1 MKKLYLFMA
10 SLLAFGTA
18 WAADFEPETGKLYR
32 FNNTSTG
39 YMPYD
44 DPTISSTN
52 LQGVDNK
59 FDYRSLFRI
68 TKNADGDFL
77 IQTAYRENAYVYA
90 INTNSA
96 NANVGVKVI
105 ETPDAACKWTIG
117 QSTAHDG
124 TKWYIAPKGA
134 SVYWNKSN
142 NTMGMWSGGN
152 TPNANAATNAWEI
165 IEFDEDYATLASNTV
180 DNLTWPE
187 EATTPGM
194 CGTYGK
200 AALQQA
206 IREATTLAAIA
217 EKVEAARTAIANA
230 PRNMAVSGWYRVK
243 NRNTQKWLFASS
255 ADYNPKNLTLA
266 NDGVSGMDVK
276 YLWKVEMNG
285 SNATVTGAQGKVRRG
300 AQGQTY
306 ASCTVTESA
315 TIPLVAAG
323 VENTFGWDVIHTSNQ
338 IIFSVGNA
346 AYNTTTN
353 PLFLTS
359 WGPGVGQPG
368 NQYVMEPVSAEEIG
382 ALGTCYTVNITAPA
396 GVTGLLAVTYAGS
409 ANHSTGEAKVYSGGF
424 YFLSAT
430 PSVEDFTAT
439 EVENYLYAITV
450 EDNQI
455 NVVYRENGNMVKFG
469 ISGERAEALEVG
481 QNYVIFNT
489 AKNDSQDR
497 TGYITQNGA
506 SGLNLVRRTAEN
518 TSSVTAE
525 YVWTLEQSATDGKYY
540 LKSKANDKYVGP
552 AGKSDNAS
560 GVDMTIIKWET
571 ATGSKSDIQ
580 YSCND
585 DGSNTA
591 NADISADNRVWLIG
605 NGEGTWWNGNTD
617 SWVSYSDGHPY
628 AFYKAEAQATKNE
641 TVKAEAM
648 ALLEAHNANK
658 GKIGY
663 PVDATY
669 DALKEVAEVE
679 TFADDYFVAAQAAV
693 DAFNNPSA
701 INLPE
706 DGKAYRL
713 VNSNPLF
720 ADYGEKILAVVDGT
734 VSLVDAN
741 AEENADLWVARKAG
755 SEFVLVNGRTGG
767 YMELRGNSSNGVYQ
781 GKSGGK
787 GNTATYDNDGYN
799 NVQIKLVGGNHLG
812 YVQLSFLREG
822 NDNRA
827 SIIRD
832 KNGEFDI
839 AGEGYIS
846 TARYNQG
853 FKMEEVAYPAT
864 ARVNAVSN
872 ITGIEGIS
880 TYSAPYP
887 VVVPTG
893 YQAWYVNKGITNDA
907 VSLVEVNGAVPA
919 NEGVLLTGAAA
930 DAITLLPA
938 TTEAIATI
946 EGNKLG
952 NTAGAAKDLEYGK
965 DYILTN
971 GADGVAFYP
980 ISSSDLTVAANKA
993 YLHTEG
999 AAAPSL
1005 VLSFGDDTDAI
1016 KGIETVNGQN
1026 APVYDL
1032 QGRRV
1037 QKAVKGLYI
1046 QGSKKFM
1053 VK

>member
-187 EATTPGM
+187 EVTTPGM

-217 EKVEAARTAIANA
+217 EKVEAARTAIASA

-243 NRNTQKWLFASS
+243 NRNTQKWLFGSS
-255 ADYNPKNLTLA
+255 ADNNPKNLTLA

-285 SNATVTGAQGKVRRG
+285 SDATVTGAQGKVRRG
-300 AQGQTY
+300 AQSQTY

-338 IIFSVGNA
+338 NAYSVGNA

-396 GVTGLLAVTYAGS
+396 RVTGLLAVTYAGS
-409 ANHSTGEAKVYSGGF
+409 ANHSTGEAKVYNGGF

-518 TSSVTAE
+518 TSSVT
-525 YVWTLEQSATDGKYY
+525 
-540 LKSKANDKYVGP
+540 
-552 AGKSDNAS
+552 
-560 GVDMTIIKWET
+560 
-571 ATGSKSDIQ
+571 
-580 YSCND
+580 
-585 DGSNTA
+585 
-591 NADISADNRVWLIG
+591 
-605 NGEGTWWNGNTD
+605 
-617 SWVSYSDGHPY
+617 
-628 AFYKAEAQATKNE
+628 
-641 TVKAEAM
+641 AEAM

-767 YMELRGNSSNGVYQ
+767 YMELRGNSSSGVYQ

-787 GNTATYDNDGYN
+787 GNTAAYDNDGYN

-839 AGEGYIS
+839 AAEGYVS
-846 TARYNQG
+846 TAQYNQG
-853 FKMEEVAYPAT
+853 FKMEEVAYPAAT
-864 ARVNAVSN
+864 CVNAVGN

-1046 QGSKKFM
+1046 QGGKKFM